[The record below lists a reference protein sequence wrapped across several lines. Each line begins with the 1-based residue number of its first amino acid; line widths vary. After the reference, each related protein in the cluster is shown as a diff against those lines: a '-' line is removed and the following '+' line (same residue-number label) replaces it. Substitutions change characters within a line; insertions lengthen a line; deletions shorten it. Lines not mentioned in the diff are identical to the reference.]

1 MGRNHNDE
9 QNAVTHQPRMEYFSE
24 ASYLKGEGKLAMDK
38 EGEADLSG
46 NSECKCAGVHGKV
59 TCSRNCR

>member
-1 MGRNHNDE
+1 
-9 QNAVTHQPRMEYFSE
+9 MEYFSE
-24 ASYLKGEGKLAMDK
+24 ALYLKGEGKLAMDK